1 MTTLLI
7 RADGSPQIGL
17 GHVMRCLALA
27 QAWQDR
33 GGTACFVRAGT
44 ADVFDE
50 RLAAEGVGLRRI
62 GCVTGSAEDADAARA
77 LAREL
82 NAAAVVLDGYHFN
95 TAFQARLRGDAVKLL
110 CVDDNAHAGEY
121 VADWVLN
128 QNLHAEPALYARR
141 APHTRLLLGTQ
152 LALLRREFTRWRDWP
167 RETPARIR
175 RLLVTLGGSDPD
187 NVTGTV
193 IAALERLSLSD
204 LEVVVVVG
212 GASLHYET
220 LRASLRL
227 PGASLRRN
235 VSDMPELMRWAD
247 LAVTAGGST
256 CWEAACLGLPLC
268 SLVIV
273 ENQLASARRLA
284 STGAAEVI
292 EPGGAGWDTDKLAG
306 VLNDLAHNSA
316 RRAQMTTVGRALVD
330 GRGAERVAAI
340 MAGKELNL

>member
-1 MTTLLI
+1 MPTLLI

-33 GGTACFVRAGT
+33 GGAACLVRAGT

-50 RLAAEGVGLRRI
+50 RLATEGVGLRRI
-62 GCVTGSAEDADAARA
+62 GCVAGSPEDADATRA
-77 LAREL
+77 IAQEL
-82 NAAAVVLDGYHFN
+82 NAPAVVLDGYHFN
-95 TAFQARLRGDAVKLL
+95 TSFQARLRGDSVKLL

-141 APHTRLLLGTQ
+141 APHTRLLLGTRF
-152 LALLRREFTRWRDWP
+152 ALLRRDFTRWREWP
-167 RETPARIR
+167 RETPARVR
-175 RLLVTLGGSDPD
+175 RLLITLGGSDPD
-187 NVTGTV
+187 NVTGSVLT
-193 IAALERLSLSD
+193 ALEQLALPD

-212 GASLHYET
+212 GASLHYER

-273 ENQLASARRLA
+273 ENQLASARKLA
-284 STGAAEVI
+284 GAGAAEVL
-292 EPGGAGWDTDKLAG
+292 EPGPAGWEPDKLAG
-306 VLNDLAHNSA
+306 VLNALAHNPA
-316 RRAQMTTVGRALVD
+316 RRAQMTTAGRALVD
-330 GRGAERVAAI
+330 GRGAERVADI
-340 MAGKELNL
+340 LAGREPNL